1 MFEIS
6 IICSNKQCLVSDSQ
20 SQVRIYARDVVNLH
34 SNSPKTIIM
43 TKWTWRH
50 TLIIGILSAIM
61 AGGCRDSAPDASLI
75 RLEEMGEKNP
85 NEAYDSLVA
94 MEKDDLP
101 KEDRMYYDFLSV
113 KLADK
118 AFIRHRSDSVIL
130 SVMDYYSHHGNHDLY
145 TEVLYYGGRV
155 YSDIGDYPTALRY
168 FGDALDRIKDI
179 NNQQVLKGK
188 ILAQTAGLLKAL
200 RLYDEAQRYIK
211 MSIEIDKELKDTLN
225 LMYDL
230 EVLGQNSLNSK
241 KYDSAEQD
249 FRQAV
254 SIADKINTS
263 RALIYRV
270 YLAGIKN
277 YRMRPDSAVI
287 LLKDIPYRA
296 DKLLHNQDDAKQLVY
311 SMTADIYRCAGMP
324 DSAYKY
330 ALELIKI
337 KDARNLRK
345 GYAILLSDA
354 LKDVVPL
361 DSIRGYA
368 DRYETLTEK
377 YMNSNGDRSALIQNS
392 LYNYSVVERDK
403 EKALEKKR
411 EVERWLTVSVML
423 LLVLTSVVL
432 YYRNR
437 SNKTRLEL
445 HQALER
451 WHSLAEQLDRKQN
464 EAQKQNKTEEQVNA
478 EEQARTMEQ
487 NKEPTANGP
496 SGDVESVG
504 SLRDRLANELNS
516 LCRTRKNRKPL
527 SPVIAESKAYAT
539 LMTCV
544 AEDRAVPGSSPLWEE
559 LHRVVSKASPDF
571 DKRVQLLS
579 GGKVKEIDLRIMLL
593 IKCGVT
599 PSQLCTL
606 VAKSKAT
613 LSYHRKMLGLQW
625 LDNDLDPRLIDNLI
639 YDL

>member
-1 MFEIS
+1 M
-6 IICSNKQCLVSDSQ
+6 IIKIGR
-20 SQVRIYARDVVNLH
+20 RIF
-34 SNSPKTIIM
+34 IIM
-43 TKWTWRH
+43 
-50 TLIIGILSAIM
+50 GILMAIM
-61 AGGCRDSAPDASLI
+61 TGGCRNSAPDARLTI
-75 RLEEMGEKNP
+75 LEEMGEKNP
-85 NEAYDSLVA
+85 KEAYDSLVA
-94 MEKDDLP
+94 INKDDLS
-101 KEDRMYYDFLSV
+101 KEDRMFYDLLSI

-118 AFIRHRSDSVIL
+118 SLIHHKADSLILKVI
-130 SVMDYYSHHGNHDLY
+130 VYYSHHGNKNRY
-145 TEVLYYGGRV
+145 TEALYYGGRV

-168 FGDALDRIKDI
+168 YGDALERTENSHTGKL
-179 NNQQVLKGK
+179 LKGK
-188 ILAQTAGLLKAL
+188 ITSQMASLLQSM
-200 RLYDEAQRYIK
+200 RLYNEAKKYVTS
-211 MSIEIDKELKDTLN
+211 SIEIDKELKDTLN

-230 EVLGQNSLNSK
+230 ELLGINNINSK
-241 KYDSAEQD
+241 CYTEAELN
-249 FRQAV
+249 FLNAL
-254 SIADKINTS
+254 SIAERIDTTS
-263 RALIYRV
+263 TIIYSV

-277 YRMRPDSAVI
+277 YKMKPDSAVI

-296 DKLLHNQDDAKQLVY
+296 DNLLKNDYDSRQMVY
-311 SMTADIYRCAGMP
+311 SITADIYRCAGMP

-337 KDARNLRK
+337 KDARNLRI
-345 GYAILLSDA
+345 GYSILLSDA

-368 DRYETLTEK
+368 ERYEALTEE

-392 LYNYSVVERDK
+392 LYNYSIVERDK

-411 EVERWLTVSVML
+411 TVERWLTVSVIL
-423 LLVLTSVVL
+423 LLVLTTVVL

-437 SNKTRLEL
+437 SNKARLEL

-451 WHSLAEQLDRKQN
+451 WHSLAELLDRKQN
-464 EAQKQNKTEEQVNA
+464 EMLKKSTTE
-478 EEQARTMEQ
+478 EQ
-487 NKEPTANGP
+487 NKEQMDNES
-496 SGDVESVG
+496 SGERESVE
-504 SLRDRLANELNS
+504 SLRDRLLNELNS

-527 SPVIAESKAYAT
+527 SPVIAESKAYAS
-539 LMTCV
+539 LMTYI
-544 AEDRAVPGSSPLWEE
+544 AEGRTISDSSPLWEE
-559 LHRVVSKASPDF
+559 LHKVVSKASPDF

-599 PSQLCTL
+599 PSQLSTL